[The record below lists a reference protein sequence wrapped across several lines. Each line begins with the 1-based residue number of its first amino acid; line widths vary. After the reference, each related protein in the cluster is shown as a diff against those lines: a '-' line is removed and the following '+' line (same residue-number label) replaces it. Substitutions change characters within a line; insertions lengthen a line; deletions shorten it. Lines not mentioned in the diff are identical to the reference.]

1 MVGRKTEQTI
11 FVVFFLMK
19 VYLVLVEVKA
29 ELRNLSFDSFSGYIK
44 HFLQVGGEWVI
55 LLEYNGLVLLKACT
69 VY

>member
-1 MVGRKTEQTI
+1 
-11 FVVFFLMK
+11 MK

-44 HFLQVGGEWVI
+44 HYLQVGGEWVI